1 MLVRR
6 KHLRR
11 AFPAAGGL
19 GYRVDGSTILA
30 SEAEAPRILGL
41 EALWSRSR
49 FKQKSLSRLAPGQTR
64 PALMTPGTGTGD
76 AGECNFLLVAGF
88 EGLDSGRDL

>member
-6 KHLRR
+6 KDLRS

-19 GYRVDGSTILA
+19 RYRVDGSTILA
-30 SEAEAPRILGL
+30 SEAEAPRILRL

-49 FKQKSLSRLAPGQTR
+49 FEQKSLSGLAPNGG
-64 PALMTPGTGTGD
+64 AW
-76 AGECNFLLVAGF
+76 ECNLLLVAGF
-88 EGLDSGRDL
+88 EGLDSGGNL